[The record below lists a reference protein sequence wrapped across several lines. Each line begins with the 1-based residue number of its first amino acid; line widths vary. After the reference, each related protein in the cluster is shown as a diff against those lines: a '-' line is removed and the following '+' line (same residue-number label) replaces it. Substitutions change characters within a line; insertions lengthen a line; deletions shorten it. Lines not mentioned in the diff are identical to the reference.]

1 MATKTRYSW
10 ATSTEAIKNYIS
22 DPGALADL
30 KKEYSRLRTIESKR
44 IARLQQSP
52 EFSTLGSAKQ
62 KVAPKLEQ
70 FRTKTGKFNKSAF
83 ANEFAKMQ
91 RFLESER
98 STITGQQ
105 SIRSRTISTLQERGY
120 DITNENYADFIQVME
135 TLRSKGLDRVYD
147 SARVINNFLKFKGNK
162 RMTSRDFNKFFG
174 DLGHDLDDVE

>member
-1 MATKTRYSW
+1 MATKSKYSW

-44 IARLQQSP
+44 IARLQASP
-52 EFSTLGSAKQ
+52 EFNTLESAKQ
-62 KVAPKLEQ
+62 KTAPKLQQ
-70 FRTKTGKFNKSAF
+70 FYTKSGKFNKSAF

-91 RFLESER
+91 KFIESER
-98 STITGQQ
+98 STISGQQ
-105 SIRSRTISTLQERGY
+105 SIRSRTINTLQERGY
-120 DITNENYADFIQVME
+120 NISNENYADFIQVME

-174 DLGHDLDDVE
+174 TLGDALDDVD